1 VNVPHITVLRTS
13 LPKLPNELVNISSSG
28 FKCLLPKSR
37 QDLYEEAQN
46 DAVYEAQND
55 EKEGKEVR
63 WVNYS
68 IHMPAAAILF
78 S

>member
-1 VNVPHITVLRTS
+1 
-13 LPKLPNELVNISSSG
+13 
-28 FKCLLPKSR
+28 LPKSR
-37 QDLYEEAQN
+37 QYLHEEAQN

-55 EKEGKEVR
+55 EKEGKKVR
-63 WVNYS
+63 WVNYN